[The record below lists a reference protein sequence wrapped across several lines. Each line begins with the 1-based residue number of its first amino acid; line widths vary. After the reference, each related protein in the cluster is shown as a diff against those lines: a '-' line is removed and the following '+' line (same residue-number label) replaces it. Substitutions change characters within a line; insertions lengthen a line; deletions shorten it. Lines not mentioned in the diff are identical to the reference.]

1 MDRNPETS
9 GSGGLSSAP
18 TSVAGIGESFTD
30 PLWRIKV
37 RLTSLERALLRAW
50 PLRRLHFVSHGG
62 ASSLST
68 LQSYSRLEHSLGVFA
83 LVAHFRPQD
92 VRLRAAALL
101 HDIGHLPFSHT
112 FEGVAGLDHHAIGR
126 DLLTESAI
134 AEPLRLHGLRAA
146 DLEALPTLATPD
158 GMGLDHVDSYVR
170 SARSSARLGID
181 PVELLAGLELQGS
194 VLNTDSARAEILVE
208 LVRAEADLHV
218 SWDNVAPSAAMQR
231 LVRLLLAAGH
241 VSPNQL
247 ARMTDAELWAAF
259 DACAT
264 TRSEALLL
272 RTATHCLIAV
282 ATADDATGDA
292 EPSAWQFS
300 LRKIYSSAPLVG
312 GRRIETA
319 APALARR
326 LAEVQRLPTR
336 FHVRWDGPALDA
348 MEKEPVD
355 RRAARLRPRS

>member
-1 MDRNPETS
+1 MNSNPET
-9 GSGGLSSAP
+9 GGAGRLSLAP
-18 TSVAGIGESFTD
+18 TSVAGVAESFTD
-30 PLWRIKV
+30 PLWRINV
-37 RLTSLERALLRAW
+37 RLTSLERTLLRAG
-50 PLRRLHFVSHGG
+50 PLRRLHFVAHGG

-83 LVAHFRPQD
+83 LAAHFRPQD

-112 FEGVAGLDHHAIGR
+112 FEGAAGLDHHSIGR
-126 DLLTESAI
+126 DLLAEPAI
-134 AEPLRLHGLRAA
+134 ADPLRLHGLRAP
-146 DLEALPTLATPD
+146 DVEALPAPATPD
-158 GMGLDHVDSYVR
+158 GMGLDHLDSYVR

-181 PVELLAGLELQGS
+181 PVELLAGLELHGS
-194 VLNTDSARAEILVE
+194 VLSTDSTWAGILVE

-231 LVRLLLAAGH
+231 LVRMLLAAGH
-241 VSPNQL
+241 VSPRQL

-272 RTATHCLIAV
+272 RTATHRLIAV
-282 ATADDATGDA
+282 AMTDDATGDP
-292 EPSAWQFS
+292 EPSGWQFS
-300 LRKIYSSAPLVG
+300 LRKIYSSAPLVDG
-312 GRRIETA
+312 KRIETA

-326 LAEVQRLPTR
+326 VAELQKLPTR
-336 FHVRWDGPALDA
+336 FHVRWDDTSEA
-348 MEKEPVD
+348 
-355 RRAARLRPRS
+355 